1 MARILTGIQSTGT
14 PHLGNLLGAIIPAI
28 ELSKNKKNESLFFIA
43 DLHSFTTIR
52 DAEQLRENTYA
63 TAAAWLAFGFD
74 TERNIFYRQSDV
86 TQVCELT
93 WYLNCF
99 SPFQRLQLAH
109 SFKDKSDKL
118 SEVNTGLFIYPVLM
132 AADILLYD
140 ANIVPVGKDQ
150 VQHLEI
156 TRDIASRFNHKYPNS
171 FVLPETKVD
180 ERVMI
185 VPGTDGQKMS
195 KSYNNFINIFLPDKK
210 LRKQIMGIKTDST
223 PMENKKDA
231 EVCNIYKI
239 YKLLSTEEQATAL
252 FEKYAAGNY
261 GYGHAKQ
268 ELFELI
274 CETFSAEREKF
285 NQLMENKAIIDEEL
299 EKGAVKARVIAKEV
313 LARVR
318 KNIGY

>member
-185 VPGTDGQKMS
+185 VPGTDGKKMS
-195 KSYNNFINIFLPDKK
+195 KSYNNFIDIFLPDKK
-210 LRKQIMGIKTDST
+210 LRKQILVIKTDST
-223 PMENKKDA
+223 PMQDKKDA

-252 FEKYAAGNY
+252 FEKYATGNY

-274 CETFSAEREKF
+274 CETYSLEREKF